1 MERTQRR
8 LGAVWGVIGA
18 LAVLSAPGWAQEAPE
33 VTETEVPV
41 ETAPD
46 TAKKPSIVSNQ
57 AIDEVVVYARRRGET
72 ALDAPVAVTAFTSE
86 DLRRYN
92 TDSMED
98 VAALTPGLVINS
110 GSGASGGTVTLRGVG
125 TGNFVAAIDQ
135 AVSTNIDGVQIS
147 RAKIIRQAFFD
158 LGQIEVLKG
167 PQALFFGKNSPGGII
182 AVRTAAPTEDF
193 YAEASFGYGVRS
205 SEYGGHAIVSGPVTD
220 WLRLRGSFRA
230 KTLSGPFENAAA
242 GKYTARALGGLATNA
257 FPGSAYSD
265 VPDETQYLGRI
276 ALEADLTQDMSLAI
290 RVTHFRTDN
299 SGVNSTAQLFYCSPG
314 SFYRLYDQG
323 KQDCELDERVWVP
336 NADPGTVSLIPQAM
350 PADGAQ
356 FEKLQSWLVSA
367 EAAYD
372 FGSMKLTS
380 VTGFYDRED
389 EFFQDA
395 AFSDFTGALGTGQT
409 DEYRQISEEIRLESQ
424 FEGRFNFML
433 GGFFQDEKSATE
445 QYAGIKIAFLLGAD
459 PIALPFVNL
468 LPPLPVL
475 PILGPINIPNQV
487 GGVVL
492 PRQGADIDSLTYSGF
507 AQGEFDIIR
516 EMLTLSVGLRYTWE
530 KKEYLKTARGE
541 PAAIPFN
548 IPFVGLGPV
557 VGGQN
562 YEKTFSNLSPEAT
575 LSWQPTNDLNIYAS
589 YKQGYKSGGFNSTLY
604 GDPDQ
609 ASDVAFGEETVE
621 GYEGGVKARL
631 LDGQLALNLNGYWYD
646 YSDLQSS
653 FVQGLELSVINAE
666 EATVRGIE
674 FDFNY
679 RPSFMDGLMLRGAFN
694 YNRGRY
700 EDFLI
705 GCYQGQTAAQGCDFS
720 IDLLPI
726 TIPAAIPGTDP
737 SLQNLGGQQM
747 FNAPDWSAT
756 IGASYA
762 QSLMDGDFFAL
773 FSVDV
778 SYKGSYQPHDKA
790 NPIARQDAAW
800 LFNAAIRF
808 LTADDRFELAV
819 IGTNLTNELRVT
831 FAQES
836 ALPSLVPTTPPDFYG
851 YTSMPRGIRI
861 EATARF

>member
-1 MERTQRR
+1 MGRGKKR
-8 LGAVWGVIGA
+8 LWGGVMAAVVAFGAWP
-18 LAVLSAPGWAQEAPE
+18 APGLAQEGAEPPITSE
-33 VTETEVPV
+33 APV
-41 ETAPD
+41 EQKNRPA
-46 TAKKPSIVSNQ
+46 ILSNQ
-57 AIDEVVVYARRRGET
+57 AVDEVVVYARRRGET
-72 ALDAPVAVTAFTSE
+72 ALDAPVAVTAFTAE

-182 AVRTAAPTEDF
+182 AVRTAAPTEEF
-193 YAEASFGYGVRS
+193 YAEASFGYGVRA

-220 WLRLRGSFRA
+220 WLRLRASFRG
-230 KTLSGPFENAAA
+230 KTLSGPFVNAAA
-242 GKYTARALGGLATNA
+242 DKYQASALGGLATNA

-265 VPDETQYLGRI
+265 VPDETQYLGRF
-276 ALEADLTQDMSLAI
+276 ALEADLSQDLTLAV
-290 RVTHFRTDN
+290 RVTHFRTNN

-323 KQDCELDERVWVP
+323 RQDCELDERVWVP
-336 NADPGTVSLIPQAM
+336 NADPGTVALIPQAM
-350 PADGAQ
+350 PSDGAQ
-356 FEKLQSWLVSA
+356 FEKLQSWLISA

-372 FGSMKLTS
+372 FGAMKLTS

-395 AFSDFTGALGTGQT
+395 SFTDFTGALGTGQT
-409 DEYRQISEEIRLESQ
+409 DEYRQISEEVRLESQ

-433 GGFFQDEKSATE
+433 GGFFQDEQSATE
-445 QYAGIKIAFLLGAD
+445 QYAGIKIAFLLGQD
-459 PIALPFVNL
+459 PLALPFVNL
-468 LPPLPVL
+468 LPSLPVL
-475 PILGPINIPNQV
+475 PILGPINIPNQA

-492 PRQGADIDSLTYSGF
+492 PRQGADIDGLTYSGF
-507 AQGEFDIIR
+507 VQGDFDILR
-516 EMLTLSVGLRYTWE
+516 EMLTLSVGVRYTWE

-541 PAAIPFN
+541 PAAVPFN

-557 VGGQN
+557 TGGQN
-562 YEKTFSNLSPEAT
+562 YDQTFSNFSPEAT
-575 LSWQPTNDLNIYAS
+575 LNWQPTDDLNIYAS

-646 YSDLQSS
+646 YTDLQSS

-666 EATVRGIE
+666 AATVRGLE

-679 RPSFMDGLMLRGAFN
+679 RPEFFDGFILRGAFN

-726 TIPAAIPGTDP
+726 SIPAAIPGTDP
-737 SLQNLGGQQM
+737 TLQNLGGQQM

-762 QSLMDGDFFAL
+762 QELVDGEVFAL
-773 FSVDV
+773 LSVDV

-790 NPIARQDAAW
+790 NPVARQDAAW